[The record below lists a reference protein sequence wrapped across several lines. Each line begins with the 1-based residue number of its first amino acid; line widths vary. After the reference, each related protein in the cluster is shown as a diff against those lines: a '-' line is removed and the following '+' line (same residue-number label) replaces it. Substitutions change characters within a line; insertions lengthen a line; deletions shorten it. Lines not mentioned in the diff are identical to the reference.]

1 MRSRHASKT
10 RASQGA
16 ESPVDGSV
24 LYQTV
29 GVPGEVMREEHL
41 HARSR
46 VMSGCYV

>member
-29 GVPGEVMREEHL
+29 GVPGEIVMRVEHL
-41 HARSR
+41 MQGA
-46 VMSGCYV
+46 V